1 MTDIRVF
8 PLGMLQTNCYLLAH
22 AGRAVAVDPGGDPGP
37 VLAFLT
43 DAGLRLERI
52 LNTHLHF
59 DHIAGNAALSR
70 ATGAPIQASEADRFL
85 LDNWVGRG
93 GMMGMPVVE
102 DFHFENLGPGEM
114 DLLGHTCQVLPTPGH
129 SPGSLT
135 FHVPDLEAA
144 FVGDVI
150 FKRSIGRTD
159 FPGGDTQTL
168 QRSIQDVIFTLPPD
182 TRLYPGHGPMT
193 TAGDEKTH
201 NPFFGAMSI

>member
-8 PLGMLQTNCYLLAH
+8 PLGMLQTNCYLLAG

-37 VLAFLT
+37 VLAFLA

-85 LDNWVGRG
+85 MDSWVGRG
-93 GMMGMPVVE
+93 GMMGMPLVE
-102 DFHFENLGPGEM
+102 DFHFENLGPGPM
-114 DLLGHTCQVLPTPGH
+114 DLLGHTCQVLSTPGH

-135 FHVPDLEAA
+135 FHVPDLGAA

-150 FKRSIGRTD
+150 FQRSIGRTD
-159 FPGGDTQTL
+159 FPGGDTQIL
-168 QRSIQDVIFTLPPD
+168 QRSIRDAIFTLPPD
-182 TRLYPGHGPMT
+182 TKLYPGHGPMT